1 MILNLERAFKES
13 SNFRGQLQS
22 RSLRPIRC
30 VGSIIIQAALLLS
43 LSSFTLAE
51 DQLVEIGARLIPAEG
66 AVPGQRI
73 KLEVT
78 VATPR
83 WFTAGTRIKLP
94 EVPGLLLLQNQD
106 FAANATERRDGE
118 SWTVQRWFIDVFA
131 TRPGTLIIP
140 PLKVSVS
147 VSKSPSEAVASTL
160 ETQALTVITDIP
172 PALVGLKQ
180 WVASPSV
187 TLIQTIDGSLDTY
200 LGAAINRRIT
210 IKADDVMAMLLPRTT
225 SQSEPLLQMYP
236 EPPVLRNRSNR
247 GSLTASRSDRISWI
261 AGAPGVAEI
270 PGVVVNWWNTESQKL
285 QILTTEPLSISI
297 SGELPPRPASK
308 METAKAL
315 FYAATILLLGF
326 LSWRLIASKQLAP
339 LGKAR
344 GLLLQTGQR
353 LWTAVKGSSLPHGLN
368 PWRNTKDP
376 KALRPQ

>member
-1 MILNLERAFKES
+1 MIVNLSRAFKKS
-13 SNFRGQLQS
+13 PNFRDRLQGYV
-22 RSLRPIRC
+22 LRLSEC
-30 VGSIIIQAALLLS
+30 AGSVAIQAALLLS
-43 LSSFTLAE
+43 LSSVALAE
-51 DQLVEIGARLIPAEG
+51 EQLVEISARLIPAEG

-131 TRPGTLIIP
+131 TRPGSLIIP

-160 ETQALTVITDIP
+160 ETQALTVVTNIP
-172 PALVGLKQ
+172 PALVGVKQ

-187 TLIQTIDGSLDTY
+187 TLVQTIDGSLDTY

-225 SQSEPLLQMYP
+225 SPNEPLLQTYP

-247 GSLTASRSDRISWI
+247 GGLTASRSDRISWI
-261 AGAPGVAEI
+261 AGAPGVVEI
-270 PGVVVNWWNTESQKL
+270 PGVVVNWWNTKNQQLEV
-285 QILTTEPLSISI
+285 LTTDPLSISI
-297 SGELPPRPASK
+297 SGALPPRPASK
-308 METAKAL
+308 TETAKAL

-326 LSWRLIASKQLAP
+326 LSWRLIASRRLNQIRKTLNLLRHA
-339 LGKAR
+339 GE
-344 GLLLQTGQR
+344 GLWVAL
-353 LWTAVKGSSLPHGLN
+353 KGSSLPTGLN
-368 PWRNTKDP
+368 PWGNTKD
-376 KALRPQ
+376 